1 MLTQASDAEARAI
14 LARWRVSP
22 PCRWRCKR
30 REEDAV
36 SDALPDNFAARL
48 VRDGPDAV
56 IYGDAE
62 GRIRFWNA
70 AAERLFGY
78 AESEALG
85 ASLDLIIPE
94 RLRGRHWQGYGEVMR
109 GRDSRYAAGALL
121 AVPAL
126 HKDGRQLS
134 VEFTIQP
141 FRGASGTML
150 GIAAIMRDVTSRF
163 EETRALRRE
172 LAALKKQ

>member
-1 MLTQASDAEARAI
+1 MNAT
-14 LARWRVSP
+14 
-22 PCRWRCKR
+22 
-30 REEDAV
+30 
-36 SDALPDNFAARL
+36 LPDDFATRL

-56 IYGDAE
+56 IYADAE
-62 GRIRFWNA
+62 GRIRLWNA
-70 AAERLFGY
+70 AAVRLFGY

-94 RLRGRHWQGYGEVMR
+94 RLRGRHWQGYVEVMG
-109 GRDSRYAAGALL
+109 GRESRYAEGALL

-126 HKDGRQLS
+126 HKNGRQLS

-141 FRGASGTML
+141 FRDASGAML
-150 GIAAIMRDVTSRF
+150 GIAAVMRDVTVRF

-172 LAALKKQ
+172 LAALKTR